1 MRGGL
6 REDMH
11 PWEGVLLT
19 FAASYSEWEDLIE
32 APIPR
37 AALWCVNKRLTPDG

>member
-6 REDMH
+6 RADMH
-11 PWEGVLLT
+11 PLESVFLT
-19 FAASYSEWEDLIE
+19 FADSYSEWEDLMQ